1 MPSGQASDEMAAVR
15 SKIASLKITMKMQR
29 AKRDKQA
36 AWEKRDREAEKKELE
51 MKIRSMEMETRAA
64 QNEVRAEKKDLEQ
77 KMELMKIEN
86 EKRDR
91 LLENERRDRKD
102 LERNMEVM
110 KMQAAIENE
119 KRDRL
124 LEKRDRLLEN
134 ETRDRLLE
142 NERRDRK
149 DLERNMEVMKMQAA
163 HALEN
168 EKRDRML
175 ENEKQDRDAALEKK
189 ETQHQ
194 IENEKRDRDAALE
207 KKETQHQIENEKR
220 DRDAAFEKKETQHQ
234 IAQLRWEARF
244 GQMEQQL
251 AQRTTT
257 SPVQPVQR
265 IVNPSPTLHGEREHS
280 LLQQVLELK
289 LQSNESTNPQPPLP
303 AHAMTHA
310 VPSVSQEGMA
320 APTAPISSLPA
331 GPHAGV
337 ITGMRQG
344 NTGTT
349 TASQS
354 AQPDKKSTPAL
365 PSAPLK
371 ALPSVT
377 RPQPSSRSKQDRSVT
392 AQSGGHA
399 SAAAPSKA
407 VQPQHQVGIG
417 PAAKG
422 GSIPLPGD
430 ANNHFFLSHCQ
441 ATGGDQTNAIY
452 LELRELGFSCW

>member
-1 MPSGQASDEMAAVR
+1 M
-15 SKIASLKITMKMQR
+15 ASLEITMNMQR
-29 AKRDKQA
+29 AKRDTQA
-36 AWEKRDREAEKKELE
+36 AWEKRDREAGKKELE

-64 QNEVRAEKKDLEQ
+64 QNEMRAEKKGFEQ
-77 KMELMKIEN
+77 KMELMKMQAAI
-86 EKRDR
+86 
-91 LLENERRDRKD
+91 ENERRGRRTEKKL
-102 LERNMEVM
+102 LEQ

-134 ETRDRLLE
+134 EKRDRLLE

-149 DLERNMEVMKMQAA
+149 DLERNMEIMKMQAA

-175 ENEKQDRDAALEKK
+175 ENEK
-189 ETQHQ
+189 
-194 IENEKRDRDAALE
+194 RDRDAALE
-207 KKETQHQIENEKR
+207 KKETQHQIE
-220 DRDAAFEKKETQHQ
+220 
-234 IAQLRWEARF
+234 QLRWEARF

-251 AQRTTT
+251 AAQCTI
-257 SPVQPVQR
+257 SSLVQPVQR
-265 IVNPSPTLHGEREHS
+265 ILNPSPTPHGEREH
-280 LLQQVLELK
+280 LLHQQLLELK
-289 LQSNESTNPQPPLP
+289 LQSNGSTNPQPPLP
-303 AHAMTHA
+303 VHAMTHA

-320 APTAPISSLPA
+320 APTAPVSSLPA

-337 ITGMRQG
+337 ITCMQG
-344 NTGTT
+344 NTGAT

-365 PSAPLK
+365 PSAPLQ
-371 ALPSVT
+371 ALVSVAG
-377 RPQPSSRSKQDRSVT
+377 PQPSSRPKQDRSAT
-392 AQSGGHA
+392 AQSEGHHA

-407 VQPQHQVGIG
+407 VRPQHQVSIG

-430 ANNHFFLSHCQ
+430 ASNHFFLSHCQ